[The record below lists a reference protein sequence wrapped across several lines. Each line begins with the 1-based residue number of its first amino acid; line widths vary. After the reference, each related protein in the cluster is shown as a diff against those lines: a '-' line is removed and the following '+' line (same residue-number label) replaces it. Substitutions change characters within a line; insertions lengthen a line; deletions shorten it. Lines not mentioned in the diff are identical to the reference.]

1 MDIAIIFEWFAQGS
15 MFAAELANEQ
25 AQREVWLRLGLL
37 CATAA
42 RQSRD
47 EATQSAPP
55 ET

>member
-37 CATAA
+37 WATAA

-47 EATQSAPP
+47 AKQSAPP